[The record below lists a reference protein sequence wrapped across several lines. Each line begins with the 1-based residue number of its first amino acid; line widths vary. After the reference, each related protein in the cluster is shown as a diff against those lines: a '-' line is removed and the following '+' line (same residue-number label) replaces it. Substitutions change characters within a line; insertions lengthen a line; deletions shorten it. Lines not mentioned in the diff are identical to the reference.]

1 MSRITAEQALAV
13 LREAELLCTPEQV
26 DAALDRLAAAVTSRL
41 EGRDPLVL
49 MVMNGAFATAA
60 RLLARLRFPLRVG
73 YLHATRYRG
82 GTRGGEMDW
91 IAPPRPEVAG
101 QVVLVVD
108 DIFDEGDTLEA
119 ILAEVRRR
127 GATAVYS
134 AVLVDKRHDR
144 KVPGLTVDFVGLEV
158 PDRYVFGCGM
168 DYKEYWRQL
177 PAIYAARD

>member
-26 DAALDRLAAAVTSRL
+26 DAALDRLATAVTARL

-49 MVMNGAFATAA
+49 MVMSGAFATTA

-91 IAPPRPEVAG
+91 IAPPRPE
-101 QVVLVVD
+101 
-108 DIFDEGDTLEA
+108 
-119 ILAEVRRR
+119 
-127 GATAVYS
+127 
-134 AVLVDKRHDR
+134 
-144 KVPGLTVDFVGLEV
+144 
-158 PDRYVFGCGM
+158 
-168 DYKEYWRQL
+168 
-177 PAIYAARD
+177 